1 MPLAPSG
8 PWGSGLGSSSCSSMR
23 DSGLGLVADRLADK
37 MAVGEL
43 KFEAPL
49 AQFEE
54 AEDWSEFNKTAA
66 VQGGVGG
73 VLADLHD
80 EDVRNSNSP
89 LHNNRHNSVVN
100 STTASPDH
108 HNQRNNQ
115 QHQVADNAT
124 TNGVVAVD
132 NQQVDNAAVLCGR
145 QVHNATTLGQ
155 NAVNA
160 PTANNPT
167 VVTNGVHINGD
178 AGEDNFLAETF
189 SGSLEDLVNTFD
201 DKITK
206 CFCNYDESVEK
217 LAPVQVRTQE
227 EIMNECQMWW
237 TITGN
242 FGNILPIDWSKSCAR
257 KLHMPALNLN
267 ECKDS
272 AQDDVDGE
280 ADLSSEDE
288 AVASDL
294 DMHSLILS
302 GLHSDAD
309 AEPVKTADEV
319 IREIDDMMQETPSH
333 EMSPGSEESILD
345 AVERKGKEVLS
356 SPLYEEKLKTLSVSQ
371 LNELYL
377 ELEVLIRDFSETL
390 ISELALR
397 DELEEEKELK
407 NQFISL
413 LLAVQNRRRQHHVDK
428 KRNSRNNGVGR
439 SPSSVE
445 SKYLTT
451 VIPYHMGGGPPTG
464 QALQFL
470 IKILKAINEDSPTV
484 PALLTDYILK
494 VLCPT

>member
-1 MPLAPSG
+1 
-8 PWGSGLGSSSCSSMR
+8 MR
-23 DSGLGLVADRLADK
+23 DSGGDK

-54 AEDWSEFNKTAA
+54 AEDWGSVDFSKT
-66 VQGGVGG
+66 GGHG
-73 VLADLHD
+73 VAQDLQD
-80 EDVRNSNSP
+80 DVRNSNSP
-89 LHNNRHNSVVN
+89 LHTNNHNN
-100 STTASPDH
+100 HHNMNGMHASPDH
-108 HNQRNNQ
+108 HNQRNNAHVQ
-115 QHQVADNAT
+115 CDDN
-124 TNGVVAVD
+124 VQLVD
-132 NQQVDNAAVLCGR
+132 NLQLDNAAVLKANAA
-145 QVHNATTLGQ
+145 VAANAANATTKL
-155 NAVNA
+155 
-160 PTANNPT
+160 
-167 VVTNGVHINGD
+167 NGVHGGD

-227 EIMNECQMWW
+227 EIMNECQYFRMWW

-272 AQDDVDGE
+272 TQDDGE

-302 GLHSDAD
+302 GLHAD
-309 AEPVKTADEV
+309 AEPVKTAEEV
-319 IREIDDMMQETPSH
+319 IREIDDMMQDTPSH
-333 EMSPGSEESILD
+333 ELSHGSEESLLD
-345 AVERKGKEVLS
+345 ENERKGKEVLM

-390 ISELALR
+390 IHELALR

-407 NQFISL
+407 NSFISL

-439 SPSSVE
+439 LPSSAE